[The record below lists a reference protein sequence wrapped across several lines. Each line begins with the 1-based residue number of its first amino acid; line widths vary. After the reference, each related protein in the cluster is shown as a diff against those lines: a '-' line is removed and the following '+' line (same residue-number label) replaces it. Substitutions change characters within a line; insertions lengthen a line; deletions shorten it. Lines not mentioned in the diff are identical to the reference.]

1 MIPDKFCPD
10 VLYGTG
16 CSDTSCIAE
25 HDVILCE
32 LCIVVCSPASNYDS
46 HIRGQSH
53 RTNLQLATTLP
64 GRLGA
69 EDLRRCTVCSFNIPM
84 DAWGIHLAAPAHKK
98 HEQLA
103 ILRNAYE
110 QAERNKRGINVS
122 LEDGVDFGVVTL
134 EQAAEGDI
142 QTAVTVTNETSEWIS
157 MLHTEVRSR
166 IPGHAKFTVTPNTT
180 NVPLRTGQPLRF
192 SVAFRHT
199 QLGRYDARL
208 EFTFRAAAGN
218 FVIAR
223 RLRIAVGDYED
234 HELLKP
240 VTPFVRSRRMHWSVD
255 GPVLPGVAPPREI
268 MNWRRELRH
277 FPIPGELAEI
287 LQIRSPQ
294 DTIDRLRE
302 RCFHDGLSQANHL
315 DYFATLLWIEEHRMA
330 EDLKMY
336 DMIGVEF
343 VQEGKLHSLHVH
355 GLAEKRPSVTIGDT
369 ILVQASGGGQ
379 AFKGMVHEI
388 QEERVRINFHASFHG
403 TGTHYNVRF
412 TLNRTPLR
420 RQHQALV
427 APIRSPQRLLFPV
440 SGFEGLERPVVASD
454 LRLGLFNSTI
464 GGNPAQ
470 LEAVISILQLKIGAA
485 PFIVFGPP
493 GTGKTVTIVEAILQ
507 ILLLNPEAKVLACA
521 PSNSAADILAQRL
534 TSLSPEELF
543 RCNAAFREPGSLPA
557 DLLAYSYRPTHQ
569 FSLPSLAQLAKYR
582 VIVSTCNNA
591 SFAYN
596 IGLPEGHFTH
606 VFVDEAGQASEPE
619 VLVAIKPLAL
629 DDTRV
634 ILSGDPKQLG
644 PVIRSSVAREFGM
657 EKSYL
662 ERLMALPLY
671 SGERGRG
678 TTYVKL
684 TKNYRSHEAILQYPN
699 EKFYDGELEV
709 CGLPSSINAFLN
721 SRQLVSPKYP
731 VVFHAISGRNER
743 EATSPSYFN
752 IDEAIQVKAYVA
764 ALLQDKRHPVHAEDI
779 GVIAPY
785 HAQVRKIRR
794 LLKESGLGTV
804 KVGSVEE
811 FQGQER
817 RVIIVSTVR
826 SSADLLAYDA
836 KFTLGFLSNPRR
848 FNVAMTRAKSL
859 LVVVGDAAILCVDP
873 LWRAFMNHIFLRNG
887 WRGDE
892 PTWDVNAP
900 VLTDADY
907 ADELRDA
914 IAAEMNSV
922 MSMLPPEQDMEAEA
936 NVERGQWEGG
946 DSADW

>member
-1 MIPDKFCPD
+1 M
-10 VLYGTG
+10 
-16 CSDTSCIAE
+16 AE
-25 HDVILCE
+25 HDVCLCE
-32 LCIVVCSPASNYDS
+32 LCVVVLSPASNYDS
-46 HIRGQSH
+46 HIRGHAHHS
-53 RTNLQLATTLP
+53 NLRLASALP
-64 GRLGA
+64 GRLGG
-69 EDLRRCTVCSFNIPM
+69 EDIRRCLVCSMNIPV
-84 DAWGIHLAAPAHKK
+84 DAWGIHLAAPAHQK

-103 ILRNAYE
+103 ILRARYE
-110 QAERNKRGINVS
+110 QAEQNKQGISVS
-122 LEDGVDFGVVTL
+122 HMEDGVNFGVASL
-134 EQAAEGDI
+134 EQATEGI
-142 QTAVTVTNETSEWIS
+142 QTEVTVTTETSQWIS
-157 MLHTEVRSR
+157 IVRTQVRSR
-166 IPGHAKFTVTPNTT
+166 IPNHDKLFTITSSTT
-180 NVPLRTGQPLRF
+180 NLALRPGQPLRF
-192 SVAFRHT
+192 LVTFRHT

-208 EFTFRAAAGN
+208 EFTFQAAGGT

-223 RLRIAVGDYED
+223 RLLVAVGDYDER
-234 HELLKP
+234 ELLKP
-240 VTPFVRSRRMHWSVD
+240 VAPFVRSRRMHWSVD
-255 GPVLPGVAPPREI
+255 GPVLQGVAPPRER
-268 MNWRRELRH
+268 MNWRRQLHH

-287 LQIRSPQ
+287 LQMRSPQ
-294 DTIDRLRE
+294 DIIDRLRE
-302 RCFHDGLSQANHL
+302 RCFHNELSQANHL

-330 EDLKMY
+330 EDLRMY

-379 AFKGMVHEI
+379 TFKGMVHEI
-388 QEERVRINFHASFHG
+388 QEERVRINFHTSFHAAG
-403 TGTHYNVRF
+403 TRYNVRF
-412 TLNRTPLR
+412 TLNRTPVR
-420 RQHQALV
+420 RQHQALI
-427 APIRSPQRLLFPV
+427 ARIPSPQRLLFPV
-440 SGFEGLERPVVASD
+440 AGFEGLERPITASES
-454 LRLGLFNSTI
+454 RLGLFNSTI
-464 GGNPAQ
+464 GTNPAQ
-470 LEAVISILQLKIGAA
+470 LEAVNSILNLKEGAA

-493 GTGKTVTIVEAILQ
+493 GTGKTVTIVEAIQQVLH
-507 ILLLNPEAKVLACA
+507 LNPQAKIFACA

-534 TSLSPEELF
+534 TTLSPEELF
-543 RCNAAFREPGSLPA
+543 RCNAAFREPASLPV
-557 DLLAYSYRPTHQ
+557 DLPPYSYRPTHQ
-569 FSLPSLAQLAKYR
+569 FSLPSLDQLSKYR

-629 DDTRV
+629 DSTRV

-644 PVIRSSVAREFGM
+644 PVIRSSIAREFGM

-662 ERLMALPLY
+662 ERLMASPLY

-684 TKNYRSHEAILQYPN
+684 TKNYRSHEAILHYPN
-699 EKFYDGELEV
+699 VKFYDDELEV
-709 CGLPSSINAFLN
+709 CGLASSINAFLH
-721 SRQLVSPKYP
+721 SPQLVSPTYP

-752 IDEAIQVKAYVA
+752 IDEAIQVKAYVVE
-764 ALLQDKRHPVHAEDI
+764 LLKDKRHPLHPEDI

-794 LLKESGLGTV
+794 LLKDSGLGTV

-836 KFTLGFLSNPRR
+836 KFTLGFLSNHRR
-848 FNVAMTRAKSL
+848 FNVAMTRAKAL
-859 LVVVGDAAILCVDP
+859 LVVVGDSAILCVDP
-873 LWRAFMNHIFLRNG
+873 LWRGFMNHIYLHGG

-892 PTWDVNAP
+892 PTWDVHAP
-900 VLTDADY
+900 VLADADY
-907 ADELRDA
+907 ADELREA
-914 IAAEMNSV
+914 IAAEMNTV
-922 MSMLPPEQDMEAEA
+922 ISMLPPEQDLEAEA
-936 NVERGQWEGG
+936 NLERGHWEGG